1 MAKTYLLEAAKAAK
15 EIVDDGKYALSTE
28 FGDLFNGKDEN
39 NNEIIFRFANV
50 AKTGVAV
57 YEDYWYQ
64 SYRIKRAGYC
74 AFMVPPLDVVEQ
86 FETLDGKIQPL
97 DYAASKN
104 NPEDFCKS

>member
-1 MAKTYLLEAAKAAK
+1 MNVCSAFMLA
-15 EIVDDGKYALSTE
+15 GSGHKYALSTE

-74 AFMVPPLDVVEQ
+74 AFIHAATPIQNFFRFIFASSFRSCFACVNSYHYIYVVD
-86 FETLDGKIQPL
+86 LVYIIK
-97 DYAASKN
+97 
-104 NPEDFCKS
+104 

>member
-1 MAKTYLLEAAKAAK
+1 MMVSMRSLLNLAICLMEK
-15 EIVDDGKYALSTE
+15 
-28 FGDLFNGKDEN
+28 NEN

-74 AFMVPPLDVVEQ
+74 AFMVPPLDVAR
-86 FETLDGKIQPL
+86 TI
-97 DYAASKN
+97 
-104 NPEDFCKS
+104 